1 MKMII
6 LAAGQGTRLRPHT
19 DSVPKCMVMLNGK
32 PLIYYQLETAR
43 RVGITDIIVVGGYKA
58 EVLRE
63 YLEDKNVRLLVNH
76 EFEVTNMVS
85 TLFCAESELNGDL
98 IISYSDIVYSTQVL
112 LNLINCNNPRSTV
125 VDSSWRELW
134 SKRMDNP
141 LSDAE
146 TMKLDAD
153 GFITELG
160 KKPIGYHE
168 IEGQYIG
175 LTKIIGSVIDETV
188 HFYHKLD
195 RSIIYDGKNFDNMYM
210 TSFLQLMINNH
221 MPIKA
226 AIISGG
232 WFEVDSNDDLA
243 YYETNFENDLIQ
255 QCLL

>member
-43 RVGITDIIVVGGYKA
+43 RVGITDIVVVGGYKT

-63 YLEDKNVRLLVNH
+63 YLADKNVRLLVNNA
-76 EFEVTNMVS
+76 FSATNMVS
-85 TLFCAESELNGDL
+85 TLFCAESELNGDI
-98 IISYSDIVYSTQVL
+98 IISYSDIVYSTYVL
-112 LNLINCNNPRSTV
+112 RNLINCNNARSTV

-134 SKRMDNP
+134 SKRMENP
-141 LSDAE
+141 LGDAE
-146 TMKLDAD
+146 TMKLDAN

-160 KKPIGYHE
+160 KKPTGYHE

-188 HFYHKLD
+188 RFYHQLD
-195 RSIIYDGKNFDNMYM
+195 RNIFYDGKDFNNMYM

-226 AIISGG
+226 AMISGG
-232 WFEVDSNDDLA
+232 WFEVDSNDDLD